1 MLVIC
6 IQLLFKVWGIP
17 ERKLL
22 EKVTGEPGG
31 RRNLEDVV
39 SQKSRESCQ
48 QLNGEGKFS
57 KTRTESRLLDFTK
70 GGCWCL
76 SGVIRKDPQ
85 LRCVRVERG

>member
-22 EKVTGEPGG
+22 EKVTREPGG

-39 SQKSRESCQ
+39 SQKSRES
-48 QLNGEGKFS
+48 
-57 KTRTESRLLDFTK
+57 
-70 GGCWCL
+70 
-76 SGVIRKDPQ
+76 
-85 LRCVRVERG
+85 